1 MTEKQSKNI
10 KGGAREGAGRPKG
23 VPNKATTE
31 AREAV
36 KAILD
41 SNLPFIESWIQATAD
56 GIFDDQA
63 GKWIVPPNPAKACD
77 IVQNMVEYAVP
88 KLARTEVVGDEKA
101 PMRVVVSCKS
111 NPNK

>member
-1 MTEKQSKNI
+1 MENKLLKSVEKNLN
-10 KGGAREGAGRPKG
+10 RAGRKPG

-41 SNLPFIESWIQATAD
+41 SNLPFIQSWIQQTAD
-56 GIFDDQA
+56 GIMDDQT
-63 GKWIVPPNPAKACD
+63 GKYIVQPNPAKACE
-77 IVQNMVEYAVP
+77 IVQNLVEYSVP

-101 PMRVVVSCKS
+101 PQRMVVSWK
-111 NPNK
+111 K

>member
-1 MTEKQSKNI
+1 MANKQSNNI
-10 KGGAREGAGRPKG
+10 KGGTREGAGRPKG
-23 VPNKATTE
+23 TPNKATTE

-41 SNLPFIESWIQATAD
+41 SNLPYIQSWILATAE
-56 GIFDDQA
+56 GIMDDET
-63 GKWIVPPNPAKACD
+63 GKYIVAPNPAKACD

-101 PMRVVVSCKS
+101 PQRMVVSWK
-111 NPNK
+111 K

>member
-1 MTEKQSKNI
+1 MDNKLLKSVEKNLN
-10 KGGAREGAGRPKG
+10 RAGRKPG

-41 SNLPFIESWIQATAD
+41 SNLPFIQSWIQQTAE
-56 GIFDDQA
+56 GIMDDQT
-63 GKWIVPPNPAKACD
+63 GKYIVQPNPAKACE
-77 IVQNMVEYAVP
+77 IVQNLVEYSVP

-101 PMRVVVSCKS
+101 PQRLVVSWK
-111 NPNK
+111 K